1 MSSEPADRARILV
14 LIKGLGIGGAE
25 RLISD
30 GAEHWDRQRFDY
42 RVAYVL
48 PWKDQLV
55 APLRELGIDVA
66 CLGSDRGM
74 GRTAL
79 RRLRALVRQWRPS
92 LVHAHLPSAGILAR
106 ISGNTRVVYTE
117 HNVASSY
124 RQPTQTL
131 NKLSYG
137 RNAAVIAVSEA
148 VAESLKGYP
157 GPTPRVIPNG
167 ITFDVARAEVAAV
180 REELGMGPDQK
191 LVVHVGNIRPHKGHE
206 NLIAATSRI
215 VAKNPNVL
223 VVSVGAEKHDGD
235 LARVRDS
242 AATAGV
248 SAHIRFMGRREE
260 ARAFLAAAD
269 VVANPADF
277 EGLPLAVLEA
287 LSLSK
292 PVVAT
297 AVGGVPTVV
306 VDGVTGRLV
315 PPGDPEALAD
325 GILEA
330 LTSPEAAQ
338 WAAAGAEL
346 VSRNHGI
353 AQMISEYEKVYE
365 EVLGA

>member
-1 MSSEPADRARILV
+1 MSNDQADRTRVLV

-30 GAEHWDRQRFDY
+30 GAEHWDRQRFEY
-42 RVAYVL
+42 RVVYVL
-48 PWKDQLV
+48 PWKDHLTGS
-55 APLRELGIDVA
+55 LRDLGIAVDCV
-66 CLGSDRGM
+66 GSERGM
-74 GRTAL
+74 GPAAFRNYRGLT
-79 RRLRALVRQWRPS
+79 RDWRPDV
-92 LVHAHLPSAGILAR
+92 VHAHLPSAGILAR
-106 ISGNTRVVYTE
+106 VMGGAPLVYTE
-117 HNVASSY
+117 HNIASSY

-137 RNAAVIAVSEA
+137 RNAAVIAVSDA
-148 VAESLKGYP
+148 VADSLQGYP

-167 ITFDVARAEVAAV
+167 ITFEVPTSEIDSV
-180 REELGMGPDQK
+180 RQELSLQPGQK

-206 NLIAATSRI
+206 NLIAATKQI
-215 VAKNPNVL
+215 VAVSPNVL

-235 LARVRDS
+235 LDRVRQS
-242 AATAGV
+242 AVSAGV
-248 SAHIRFMGRREE
+248 SEHVRFMGRREE

-269 VVANPADF
+269 VVVNPADF

-306 VDGVTGRLV
+306 IDGVTGRLV
-315 PPGDPEALAD
+315 PPGDPAALAD
-325 GILEA
+325 GVLEA
-330 LTSPEAAQ
+330 LASPEAGQ
-338 WAAAGAEL
+338 WGTAGAEL